1 MSDLEQYS
9 VNLSLIIEDRAC
21 LSLKWCSICRS
32 PLAYRLT
39 LSLLDLKIRI
49 RWGVNLMQIIFK
61 KPGFRLNGN
70 AMGIKEKSENFNG
83 LRQILFEACKK
94 TTEVKLIFPPPSR
107 NRVKLNTAKIRF
119 TPQKSWIFMS
129 IMNEIK
135 VFYNY
140 NCLCREKRISVLS
153 LISQRLKG
161 YLFV

>member
-1 MSDLEQYS
+1 MTLYSKRRMSDLEQYS
-9 VNLSLIIEDRAC
+9 VNLSLIIEDRVC
-21 LSLKWCSICRS
+21 LSLKWCSKCRS

-39 LSLLDLKIRI
+39 LSLLD
-49 RWGVNLMQIIFK
+49 F
-61 KPGFRLNGN
+61 FRLNGN
-70 AMGIKEKSENFNG
+70 AMGIKEKSENFHG

-107 NRVKLNTAKIRF
+107 NRVKFNTAKIRF
-119 TPQKSWIFMS
+119 SPQKSWIFMS